1 MHSLTFVFIIYI
13 DLTYTEILGLGYYF
27 YSFRRKNSLLRIVSF
42 FLIVGSFEYFY
53 RVSDIY
59 VIDSSQIENSF
70 VYL

>member
-59 VIDSSQIENSF
+59 VIDGSQIENSF

>member
-13 DLTYTEILGLGYYF
+13 DLTYTKILGLGYYF

-59 VIDSSQIENSF
+59 VIDGSQIESSF

>member
-59 VIDSSQIENSF
+59 VIDGSQIESSF